1 MRLRFLLSCCCLL
14 FACPLVGHAEP
25 LQELI
30 ETLPNGC
37 INWTK
42 GLLEAKG
49 SSPSGSLPDAGSR
62 SEEQMVRQA
71 RQEAAKHMLQTMHQV
86 RMDGTRYISHMM
98 SLDYQVGAKGDEMAA
113 AAPVVAKHL
122 KVDGKM
128 EVTVQMALLGPL
140 AQLVLPESIKQVD
153 TIKSINSVADETED
167 EATSEV
173 IGRQASTDRSN
184 AYTGLIVDA
193 RGTGAKPAMVPLL
206 VDESGK
212 EVYGSVF
219 VSREYAVQQGVCMY
233 ASALAHPEQHPR
245 VGPNPLVVKG
255 LRTFVD
261 RNCDI
266 VISNADAAK
275 LMDVSANLG
284 FLKQCRVMIILDP

>member
-1 MRLRFLLSCCCLL
+1 M
-14 FACPLVGHAEP
+14 FACPLVGHAES
-25 LQELI
+25 LRELI
-30 ETLPNGC
+30 ETLPNGR
-37 INWTK
+37 INWTN

-49 SSPSGSLPDAGSR
+49 SSPSSSLPDADSR
-62 SEEQMVRQA
+62 SQEQMVRQA
-71 RQEAAKHMLQTMHQV
+71 CQEAAKHMLQTMHQV
-86 RMDGTRYISHMM
+86 RMDDTRYISHVM
-98 SLDYQVGAKGDEMAA
+98 SSDQQVGAKGAEMAA
-113 AAPVVAKHL
+113 AAPVVEKNRTA
-122 KVDGKM
+122 DGKM

-153 TIKSINSVADETED
+153 TIKSINSVADEAD
-167 EATSEV
+167 EEA
-173 IGRQASTDRSN
+173 IGRQAPADASN
-184 AYTGLIVDA
+184 VYTGLIVDA

-233 ASALAHPEQHPR
+233 ASALAHPEQRAR
-245 VGPNPLVVKG
+245 VGQNPLVVKG

-266 VISNADAAK
+266 VISNTDAAK